1 MHSKNEDDCA
11 GTPWRRVGHHYS
23 FASGLRAGTKS
34 LSVPGLIILRMSK
47 YYRYFGLERDPF
59 LDTADPYFYCE
70 LGALRKAKDRLA
82 ASVDESRGLT
92 VILGEPGTGKTSLS
106 GALEQDLLQDDR
118 VVLGKILDPTFA
130 TEVEFLMA
138 VGRVFGLS
146 LPPRSSAALKNA
158 LKNFFFE
165 TAVLESRTL
174 VLIVDE
180 AQNLSDEG
188 LEALRL
194 LLNYHV
200 PQKKLLNILLFG
212 QSELERRVN
221 ERRNLVDRVDSW
233 IRLQPL
239 DDAMTGAILDYRLSR
254 AGLGAGQQIFTP
266 GAREILTRNSAGL
279 PRRLTMLAHLSM
291 EEAADRASTLVRE
304 DHVRA
309 ALTARGIADTPPVAQ
324 PVIEPAA
331 NGESG
336 FFSRLFTRLRRA
348 G

>member
-1 MHSKNEDDCA
+1 MN
-11 GTPWRRVGHHYS
+11 V
-23 FASGLRAGTKS
+23 
-34 LSVPGLIILRMSK
+34 RMSK

-70 LGALRKAKDRLA
+70 LGALRKAKERLA
-82 ASVDESRGLT
+82 ACVDQSRGLT
-92 VILGEPGTGKTSLS
+92 VVLGEPGTGKTSLS
-106 GALEQDLLQDDR
+106 GALEQELLQDDR

-165 TAVLESRTL
+165 TAVLEDRTL
-174 VLIVDE
+174 VLVIDE
-180 AQNLSDEG
+180 AQNISDEN

-194 LLNYHV
+194 LLNYQV

-212 QSELERRVN
+212 QSELERRLNDRHNV
-221 ERRNLVDRVDSW
+221 VDRVDSW

-239 DDAMTGAILDYRLSR
+239 DEAMAGAVLDFRLSR
-254 AGLGAGQQIFTP
+254 AGLAPGQSIFAP
-266 GAREILTRNSAGL
+266 EARTLLTRAASGL
-279 PRRLTMLAHLSM
+279 PRRLTALAHLSM
-291 EEAADRASTLVRE
+291 EEAADRASTLVRD

-309 ALTARGIADTPPVAQ
+309 ALAARGLV
-324 PVIEPAA
+324 EPAA
-331 NGESG
+331 QPAATVDTAPAQSRP
-336 FFSRLFTRLRRA
+336 RLFERLVARLGFA
-348 G
+348 K

>member
-1 MHSKNEDDCA
+1 
-11 GTPWRRVGHHYS
+11 
-23 FASGLRAGTKS
+23 
-34 LSVPGLIILRMSK
+34 MSK

-82 ASVDESRGLT
+82 SVVDESRGLT

-106 GALEQDLLQDDR
+106 SALEQELLQDDR
-118 VVLGKILDPTFA
+118 IVLGKILDPTFA
-130 TEVEFLMA
+130 TEVEFLIA

-165 TAVLESRTL
+165 TAVLENRTL
-174 VLIVDE
+174 VLVIDE

-212 QSELERRVN
+212 QSELERRIN
-221 ERRNLVDRVDSW
+221 ARHNLVDRVDSW

-239 DDAMTGAILDYRLSR
+239 DETMAGAVLDFRLSK
-254 AGLGAGQQIFTP
+254 AGLAHGQQIFTP
-266 GAREILTRNSAGL
+266 QARTLLLQSSAGL

-291 EEAADRASTLVRE
+291 EEAADRASTLVRD
-304 DHVRA
+304 DHARA
-309 ALTARGIADTPPVAQ
+309 ALAARGISEPLPVAQ
-324 PVIEPAA
+324 TAT
-331 NGESG
+331 NGSSTN
-336 FFSRLFTRLRRA
+336 FFGRFFNRLKVAR
-348 G
+348 

>member
-1 MHSKNEDDCA
+1 
-11 GTPWRRVGHHYS
+11 
-23 FASGLRAGTKS
+23 
-34 LSVPGLIILRMSK
+34 MSK

-70 LGALRKAKDRLA
+70 LGPLRKAKDRLA
-82 ASVDESRGLT
+82 GSVEESRGLT
-92 VILGEPGTGKTSLS
+92 VVLGAPGTGKTSLS
-106 GALEQDLLQDDR
+106 GALEQELLQDDR
-118 VVLGKILDPTFA
+118 IILGKILDPTFA
-130 TEVEFLMA
+130 TEVEFLIA

-174 VLIVDE
+174 VLVIDE
-180 AQNLSDEG
+180 AQNLSDEN

-212 QSELERRVN
+212 QSELERRIIA
-221 ERRNLVDRVDSW
+221 RQNLVDRIDAW

-239 DDAMTGAILDYRLSR
+239 DEAMSGAVLDYRLSR
-254 AGLGAGQQIFTP
+254 AGLAPGQQIFTP
-266 GAREILTRNSAGL
+266 EARSLLTLAAEGL
-279 PRRLTMLAHLSM
+279 ARRLTMLAHLSM
-291 EEAADRASTLVRE
+291 EEAADRASTLVRD

-309 ALTARGIADTPPVAQ
+309 AMTARGIA
-324 PVIEPAA
+324 EPATPMQPELA
-331 NGESG
+331 VPSSNGKHPG
-336 FFSRLFTRLRRA
+336 FWERLLGRLRLLS
-348 G
+348 

>member
-1 MHSKNEDDCA
+1 
-11 GTPWRRVGHHYS
+11 
-23 FASGLRAGTKS
+23 
-34 LSVPGLIILRMSK
+34 MSK

-82 ASVDESRGLT
+82 SSVDESRGLT

-106 GALEQDLLQDDR
+106 SALEQELLQDDR
-118 VVLGKILDPTFA
+118 IVLGKILDPTFA
-130 TEVEFLMA
+130 TEVEFLIA

-165 TAVLESRTL
+165 TAVLENRTL
-174 VLIVDE
+174 VLVIDE

-212 QSELERRVN
+212 QSELERRIN
-221 ERRNLVDRVDSW
+221 ERHNLVDRVDSW
-233 IRLQPL
+233 IRLQAL
-239 DDAMTGAILDYRLSR
+239 DDMMTGAVLDFRLSR
-254 AGLGAGQQIFTP
+254 AGLGPGQQIFTP
-266 GAREILTRNSAGL
+266 EARALLTQASAGL
-279 PRRLTMLAHLSM
+279 PRRLTMLAHMSM

-304 DHVRA
+304 DHVQA
-309 ALTARGIADTPPVAQ
+309 AMAARGLRESATPAQ
-324 PVIEPAA
+324 PLIEAA
-331 NGESG
+331 SVNGDAG
-336 FFSRLFTRLRRA
+336 FFSRLLTRLRRA

>member
-1 MHSKNEDDCA
+1 
-11 GTPWRRVGHHYS
+11 
-23 FASGLRAGTKS
+23 
-34 LSVPGLIILRMSK
+34 MSK

-92 VILGEPGTGKTSLS
+92 IVLGEPGTGKTSLS
-106 GALEQDLLQDDR
+106 GALEQELLQDDR
-118 VVLGKILDPTFA
+118 IVLGKILDPTFA
-130 TEVEFLMA
+130 TEVEFLIA

-165 TAVLESRTL
+165 TAVLENRTL
-174 VLIVDE
+174 VLIIDE
-180 AQNLSDEG
+180 AQNLSDDN

-200 PQKKLLNILLFG
+200 PQKKLLNMLLFG
-212 QSELERRVN
+212 QSELERRLN
-221 ERRNLVDRVDSW
+221 ARHNLVDRVDSW
-233 IRLQPL
+233 IRLLPL
-239 DDAMTGAILDYRLSR
+239 DGAMAGAVLDFRLSR
-254 AGLGAGQQIFTP
+254 AGLAPGQQIFTP
-266 GAREILTRNSAGL
+266 DARTLLTQAAAGL

-291 EEAADRASTLVRE
+291 EEAGDRASTLVRE

-309 ALTARGIADTPPVAQ
+309 ALVARGIPEPVAEAE
-324 PVIEPAA
+324 PLIESPAV
-331 NGESG
+331 NGRHSG
-336 FFSRLFTRLRRA
+336 FFERLFARFRFA
-348 G
+348 K

>member
-1 MHSKNEDDCA
+1 
-11 GTPWRRVGHHYS
+11 
-23 FASGLRAGTKS
+23 
-34 LSVPGLIILRMSK
+34 MSK

-82 ASVDESRGLT
+82 ACIDESRGLT
-92 VILGEPGTGKTSLS
+92 VVLGEPGTGKTSLS
-106 GALEQDLLQDDR
+106 GALEQELLQDDR
-118 VVLGKILDPTFA
+118 IVLGKILDPTFA
-130 TEVEFLMA
+130 TEVEFLIA

-165 TAVLESRTL
+165 TAVLENRTL
-174 VLIVDE
+174 VLIIDE
-180 AQNLSDEG
+180 AQNLSDEN

-200 PQKKLLNILLFG
+200 PQKKLLNMLLFG
-212 QSELERRVN
+212 QSELERRLN
-221 ERRNLVDRVDSW
+221 ARNNLVDRVDSW
-233 IRLQPL
+233 IRLGLL
-239 DDAMTGAILDYRLSR
+239 DEAMAGAVLDYRLSR
-254 AGLGAGQQIFTP
+254 AGLAPGQQIFTP
-266 GAREILTRNSAGL
+266 EARTLLSRAAAGL

-309 ALTARGIADTPPVAQ
+309 ALAARGLP
-324 PVIEPAA
+324 EPAA
-331 NGESG
+331 VSEPLIEPQSGNGHHPG
-336 FFSRLFTRLRRA
+336 FVERLFARLRFA
-348 G
+348 K

>member
-1 MHSKNEDDCA
+1 MP
-11 GTPWRRVGHHYS
+11 T
-23 FASGLRAGTKS
+23 F
-34 LSVPGLIILRMSK
+34 

-59 LDTADPYFYCE
+59 IDTADPYFYCE
-70 LGALRKAKDRLA
+70 LGVLRKAKERLA
-82 ASVDESRGLT
+82 ACVDQSRGLT
-92 VILGEPGTGKTSLS
+92 VVLGEPGTGKTSLS
-106 GALEQDLLQDDR
+106 SALEQDLLQDDR

-130 TEVEFLMA
+130 TEVELLIA

-146 LPPRSSAALKNA
+146 LPPRSTAALKNA

-165 TAVLESRTL
+165 TAVLEERTL
-174 VLIVDE
+174 VLLIDE

-194 LLNYHV
+194 LLNYQV

-212 QSELERRVN
+212 QSELERRLN

-239 DDAMTGAILDYRLSR
+239 DETMAAAIFDYRLSR
-254 AGLGAGQQIFTP
+254 AGLDPGQQLFTP
-266 GAREILTRNSAGL
+266 EARALLTAMSSGL

-291 EEAADRASTLVRE
+291 EEAADRASTLVRD

-309 ALTARGIADTPPVAQ
+309 ALAARGLAQ
-324 PVIEPAA
+324 PAPLEQPVTELPV
-331 NGESG
+331 NGEAG